1 MNFGLSMFYAVLQL
15 IFMQTRIQV
24 TGVTLLNL

>member
-1 MNFGLSMFYAVLQL
+1 MNFGLSMLYAVLQL
-15 IFMQTRIQV
+15 ISMQTRTQV